1 MSEQIIRPIRA
12 APPLPPL
19 EPGHVFFTHH
29 GYLIVSRQDAET
41 HFPFDSLLAF
51 KRGPEL
57 HLLPVTGT
65 SSGGLIF
72 KRRNAAGDR
81 SVLIWEALDEAP
93 ESMSVQ
99 GYRKARWDA
108 GLGALRIE
116 LDT

>member
-1 MSEQIIRPIRA
+1 MSEHILQPRRT

-19 EPGHVFFTHH
+19 EAGQVYFTNH
-29 GYLIVSRQDAET
+29 GYLIVSRLDAET

-99 GYRKARWDA
+99 GYKKARWDA
-108 GLGALRIE
+108 VFGALRIE
-116 LDT
+116 L